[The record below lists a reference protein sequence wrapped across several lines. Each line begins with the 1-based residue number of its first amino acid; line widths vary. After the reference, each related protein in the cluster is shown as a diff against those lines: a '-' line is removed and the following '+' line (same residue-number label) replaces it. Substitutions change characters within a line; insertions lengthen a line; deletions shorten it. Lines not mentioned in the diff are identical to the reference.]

1 MMLNQVVAEAAGT
14 AVADA
19 AAVSLVPFFP
29 VQVGLPIRVAAPAEE
44 TVES

>member
-1 MMLNQVVAEAAGT
+1 MMQNQLVAEAAGT

-19 AAVSLVPFFP
+19 AAVSPVPFFL
-29 VQVGLPIRVAAPAEE
+29 VQVGLPIRVVAPAEE